1 MKKLIVLALLIGIVL
16 ISGVAQAESL
26 SIGDVAKKLPALKQ
40 GIAYS
45 LMENDIHYLSTLE
58 VLNWKGIALEA
69 GYSSKDLAVAVVSYE
84 LLKLKDLGVTL
95 PILDLIECRVGGYA
109 GYGRIA
115 IGLGNAKDNNEFD
128 YGLSATLL
136 SVKF

>member
-1 MKKLIVLALLIGIVL
+1 MAQELV
-16 ISGVAQAESL
+16 ISDQ
-26 SIGDVAKKLPALKQ
+26 IKKLPVLKQ

-45 LMENDIHYLSTLE
+45 LIEHTISYLNTIE
-58 VLNWKGIALEA
+58 VIKWKGIALEA
-69 GYSSKDLAVAVVSYE
+69 GYSSEDRAVAVVSYE

-95 PILDLIECRVGGYA
+95 PVLDLIECRVGAYA
-109 GYGRIA
+109 GYGRIG

-136 SVKF
+136 NIKF